1 MKLYL
6 TNSGQDL
13 LYKAQGGKT
22 LKFSRF
28 GLGDGD
34 LNGQAIQPLISLINQ
49 KMSLDLKRLEIK
61 DDKVILGAYLDNKE
75 LTEGFYLKEIGIF
88 AIDPDTNEELLY
100 MYGNSGETSD
110 YIDSNTGR
118 VIEENLTVEI
128 YVSNAP
134 NVTATIDES
143 LVFALAKN
151 TYTKEEIDD
160 KFSRLSSAYVFK
172 GSVATESDLPTE
184 GMQVGDVYDIQ
195 ETNMNVAWNG
205 TEWDDLG
212 GVFEFDLTA
221 YVKREELSKVAT
233 SGDYNDLDN
242 LPVIPEV
249 PTTLS
254 SFANDMNFKS
264 VEVSTEDLEA
274 GVSELAEGHIHL
286 TYE

>member
-61 DDKVILGAYLDNKE
+61 DNKVILGAYLDNKD

-128 YVSNAP
+128 YVSNAS

-143 LVFALAKN
+143 LVFALAKD
-151 TYTKEEIDD
+151 TYTKSQIDE
-160 KFSRLSSAYVFK
+160 KFARLSSAYVFK
-172 GSVATESDLPTE
+172 GSVATENDLPTE

-195 ETNMNVAWNG
+195 KTNMNVAWNG

-233 SGDYNDLDN
+233 SGSYNDLNDK
-242 LPVIPEV
+242 PDIPTSTSQLV
-249 PTTLS
+249 
-254 SFANDMNFKS
+254 NDSNFKS
-264 VEVSTEDLEA
+264 ITASTEDLEP
-274 GVSELAEGHIHL
+274 GVSELAEGHVHL